1 MRIWFDV
8 NRYELKNYP
17 LGNSVGN
24 KKKPPEGGLLTEKY
38 YFIVCF
44 FRSG

>member
-17 LGNSVGN
+17 LGNQIGN
-24 KKKPPEGGLLTEKY
+24 KKAARRRLTY
-38 YFIVCF
+38 
-44 FRSG
+44 